1 MLSFDKR
8 YEKRNTLVL
17 CFNFLHLHSVLICS
31 TPSSQYIYNLRKP
44 HWHKDCVLWRLHSF
58 CLEIRKELRT
68 LGFPN
73 SSGGKESPAM
83 QETLVRFL
91 GRENRLEKGK
101 ATHSSILAWRIPWTL
116 QSMVLQKV
124 GHDWATFTFTFVM
137 NWAVTKWIVH
147 TKYCLFPVNWFSVG
161 YVNSL
166 LYNTTRK
173 QERCLFDQLNY
184 IQ

>member
-1 MLSFDKR
+1 MTVESLHSDLEGKQRLLSEDPGMLSFDKR

-101 ATHSSILAWRIPWTL
+101 ATHSSILAWRIPWTIP
-116 QSMVLQKV
+116 
-124 GHDWATFTFTFVM
+124 GI
-137 NWAVTKWIVH
+137 TKSQTWLSNFH
-147 TKYCLFPVNWFSVG
+147 FHS
-161 YVNSL
+161 
-166 LYNTTRK
+166 
-173 QERCLFDQLNY
+173 Q
-184 IQ
+184 